1 MTLSRF
7 ADLAAGTIHGIA
19 PTTEFHGYSLDS
31 RAIAPGSLFIAIR
44 GKRSDGHDHARDA
57 VGAGA
62 VAALVERSVDAPHI
76 LVSNLVDA
84 LARFGS
90 ARRNEFKGPVIAIT
104 GSNGKTATKEFTAAA
119 CSPLGEVLK
128 SPANHNT
135 EFTAPLVWDALTTE
149 TRIAVVE
156 MGMRGLGQ
164 IRHLCEF
171 SRPTIGVVTM
181 IGTAHVEMVGSRE
194 GIAEA
199 KAELLAGLEL
209 GGISILWA
217 EDDFFGFLR
226 GRAPGTVRTFGFTP
240 DAECRVLGYR
250 ALSWDRCI
258 VRGSLDGVQFET
270 ELPTVGRHQALNA
283 AAAILAAHTAGVA
296 VDEAA
301 EAIQTSKLPPL
312 RMEVRQVGRAT
323 VLLDTYNASPDSTV
337 AAIKTLAELPASG
350 RKLVVLGEMRELG
363 EFAESGHRQ
372 VGRVLGESP
381 VDAVLLFGDLTRF
394 IEGEASRAGLDPRCI
409 RHARSLTDVEE
420 FLIALEPGDL
430 VLMKGSRA
438 LELESAVPVDRG
450 VSTR

>member
-1 MTLSRF
+1 MTLVRF
-7 ADLAAGTIHGIA
+7 AELAGATIHGID
-19 PTTEFHGYSLDS
+19 PGTEFLGYSLDS
-31 RAIAPGSLFIAIR
+31 RAITPGNLFIAIK
-44 GKRSDGHDHARDA
+44 GKRSDGHDHASEA
-57 VGAGA
+57 IGAGA
-62 VAALVERSVDAPHI
+62 VAALVEWPVDAPHL
-76 LVSNLVDA
+76 LVKNLVEA
-84 LARFGS
+84 LSQFGA
-90 ARRNEFKGPVIAIT
+90 ARRNEFNGPVIAIT

-119 CSPLGEVLK
+119 CAPLGEVLK

-135 EFTAPLVWDALTTE
+135 EYTAPLVWDALTPE

-164 IRHLCEF
+164 IAHLCKF
-171 SRPTIGVVTM
+171 SRPTIGVITM

-199 KAELLAGLEL
+199 KAELLAGLEP
-209 GGISILWA
+209 GGTSILWA
-217 EDDFFGFLR
+217 EDDFYGYLR
-226 GRAPGTVRTFGFTP
+226 ERAPAAVRTFGFSP

-283 AAAILAAHTAGVA
+283 AAAILAAHTAGVG
-296 VDEAA
+296 VEDAA
-301 EAIQTSKLPPL
+301 NAIRNAILPPL
-312 RMEVRQVGRAT
+312 RMELRSVGKAT

-337 AAIKTLAELPASG
+337 AAIKTLAELPAAGSK
-350 RKLVVLGEMRELG
+350 RVVLGEMRELG
-363 EFAESGHRQ
+363 SFAETGHRQ

-381 VDAVLLFGDLTRF
+381 VDEVLLFGELTKF
-394 IEGEASRAGLDPRCI
+394 IESEAIRAGMDPTRI
-409 RHARSLTDVEE
+409 RHASKLSDVAN
-420 FLIALEPGDL
+420 FLEALQPGDL

-438 LELESAVPVDRG
+438 LELESAVPLDRG